1 MSSTEKN
8 SDVAVEKV
16 AAEENSTPADAKEP
30 VKGTKRP
37 AEVSIRELV
46 RISLFSAKC
55 PKRASMQRLPFVVEA
70 IDRDE

>member
-37 AEVSIRELV
+37 AEDKKTETKKAKKRREW
-46 RISLFSAKC
+46 R
-55 PKRASMQRLPFVVEA
+55 QQ
-70 IDRDE
+70 